1 MRIKVLIV
9 DDHALFRQGLRALLE
24 IDGQFEV
31 VGEAERGDQA
41 CGMAACLE
49 PDIVLM
55 DIAMRDMDGMT
66 AAKRILDVMPEARIV
81 FLTQYENK
89 EYILPAI
96 RLGAAGYIL
105 KRSAAD
111 VTVKAIKRVYEGDF
125 YIDPEIA
132 AVVVDAYR
140 GSDAG
145 EGYGS
150 LTDRER
156 EILVLLAKDKTN
168 KEVASILSISA
179 KTVDYHRSNL
189 MRKLD
194 IHSKVELTKFAI
206 RNGLIDA

>member
-31 VGEAERGDQA
+31 VGEAESGDRA
-41 CGMAACLE
+41 FSMIKCLE
-49 PDIVLM
+49 TDIVLM

-66 AAKRILDVMPEARIV
+66 AAKRILDIAPETKIV

-96 RLGAAGYIL
+96 RLGTAGYIL

-111 VTVKAIKRVYEGDF
+111 VTVEAIKKVYEGSF
-125 YIDPEIA
+125 YIDPEISS
-132 AVVVDAYR
+132 VVVDAYR
-140 GSDAG
+140 GNDAE

-168 KEVASILSISA
+168 KEVASILNISA

-194 IHSKVELTKFAI
+194 VHSKVELTKFAI
-206 RNGLIDA
+206 RNGLIEF